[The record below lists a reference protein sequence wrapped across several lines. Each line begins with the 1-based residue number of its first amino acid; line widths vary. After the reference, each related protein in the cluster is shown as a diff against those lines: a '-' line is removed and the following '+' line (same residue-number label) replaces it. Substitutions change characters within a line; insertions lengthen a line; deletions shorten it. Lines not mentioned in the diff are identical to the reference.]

1 MKETVRFEM
10 MLLELSVIFINLP
23 ISKID
28 KEITNGLRRITKFL
42 KFDRGTLHQISK
54 SGQRTRTTHSWAIDG
69 IDPAPEYAIENYF
82 PWITDFIRNRQK
94 IFQFNSLDEIPVKA
108 KKDRETLEQ
117 AGVKSHI
124 TIPLVVGDT
133 FVGAFTLA
141 TVQSERVISD
151 KIVQRMQLASNI
163 LANALIRK
171 QSEIKLQKAFN
182 EIKTLKDQLEAEQTY
197 LREEIKLEYNFDN
210 IIGNSDALKYVLAKV
225 EQVAPTDTTVL
236 VLGETGTGKDLIA
249 RSIHEAS
256 GRKNKPLIKVDCTS
270 LPANLIE
277 SELFGHEKGA
287 FTGAHARKIGKFE
300 LANSGTIFLD
310 EIGEMPLELQS
321 KLLRVLQE
329 GNFERIG
336 GTTLI
341 TIDVRIIAATNRP
354 LEEEAEKGRFR
365 QDLWY
370 RLNVFPITAPPLR
383 ERLEDVPVLVNWFVN
398 KFSKKLGRKLEKIP
412 DAVLEVLQNSSWPG
426 NIRELENVIE
436 RAVINSPGSIL
447 QLADWN
453 VVNPKITKQL
463 SVRKSLSDV
472 QRQHIRQVLQDVNW
486 KIEGQKGAAAI
497 LDLKPS
503 TLRDRM
509 NKLGIKRP

>member
-1 MKETVRFEM
+1 
-10 MLLELSVIFINLP
+10 
-23 ISKID
+23 
-28 KEITNGLRRITKFL
+28 
-42 KFDRGTLHQISK
+42 
-54 SGQRTRTTHSWAIDG
+54 
-69 IDPAPEYAIENYF
+69 
-82 PWITDFIRNRQK
+82 
-94 IFQFNSLDEIPVKA
+94 
-108 KKDRETLEQ
+108 
-117 AGVKSHI
+117 
-124 TIPLVVGDT
+124 
-133 FVGAFTLA
+133 
-141 TVQSERVISD
+141 
-151 KIVQRMQLASNI
+151 MQLASNI

-336 GTTLI
+336 GTKLI

>member
-1 MKETVRFEM
+1 
-10 MLLELSVIFINLP
+10 
-23 ISKID
+23 
-28 KEITNGLRRITKFL
+28 
-42 KFDRGTLHQISK
+42 
-54 SGQRTRTTHSWAIDG
+54 
-69 IDPAPEYAIENYF
+69 
-82 PWITDFIRNRQK
+82 
-94 IFQFNSLDEIPVKA
+94 
-108 KKDRETLEQ
+108 
-117 AGVKSHI
+117 
-124 TIPLVVGDT
+124 
-133 FVGAFTLA
+133 

-336 GTTLI
+336 GTKLI